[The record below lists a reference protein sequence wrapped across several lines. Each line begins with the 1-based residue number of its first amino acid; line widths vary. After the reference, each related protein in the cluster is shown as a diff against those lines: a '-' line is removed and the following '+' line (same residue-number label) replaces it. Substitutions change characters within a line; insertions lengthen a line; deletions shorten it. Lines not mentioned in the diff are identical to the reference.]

1 MFTIPGSTKGTAHLI
16 CKSSALEPKASA
28 IRKEL
33 EVGQA
38 SLVVSS
44 EESTT
49 ALNEFETD
57 DLNRKV

>member
-1 MFTIPGSTKGTAHLI
+1 MFTIPGSTKGTDHLI
-16 CKSSALEPKASA
+16 CKSSALEPKGSA

-44 EESTT
+44 AESTT

-57 DLNRKV
+57 DLN